1 MRLLACL
8 MLFSTAAFADA
19 DLVIRNATIVDGT
32 GADAYPGH
40 IVVESGVI
48 TEVLAPDE
56 TAKARRVI
64 DAKGRVVAPGFIDLH
79 SHGNPLTHSFENF
92 LAQGVTTVTLGM
104 DGSSNSLT
112 GRGLDTWRTKAHAKG
127 LELNVIPMS
136 GHGTVRHKAG
146 IDDGTG
152 ALNADQ
158 IAALKQALRDDLAAG
173 SFGLSLGLEYVP
185 GVYAEE
191 AEMKALGSV
200 IEAENAIVMSHMRSE
215 DNADVEDAI
224 DELVAMAPS
233 GRVHISHLKVVY
245 GKGAARAE
253 ELLAFM
259 EGKRASGVKLSAD
272 AYPYAAS
279 FTGVGIL
286 FPEWALP
293 PTDYK
298 ALRKNRDEE
307 LKAYLGAR
315 IEKRGGPG
323 ALLFGTAPYA
333 GKTMAEAA
341 QAAGKSPVDFMAD
354 LGPTGGSAAHFVMDR
369 AVVDRLITADGVA
382 LSTDGSPTMRHPRGY
397 GSYARLIEYYVVGQ
411 QLMSLEAAV
420 HKATGLPAEIMGLED
435 RGIIRPG
442 MAADLVVFDPSNVH
456 EATDFTTPHRL
467 ATGFD
472 MVLVGGEAAFESGE
486 ATGKRPGQVLA
497 RNP

>member
-8 MLFSTAAFADA
+8 MLFSSAAFADA
-19 DLVIRNATIVDGT
+19 DLVIENAMIVDGT

-40 IVVESGVI
+40 IVVEGGVI
-48 TEVLAPDE
+48 TAVLAPDE
-56 TAKARRVI
+56 KATAKQVI
-64 DAKGRVVAPGFIDLH
+64 NAKGRVVAPGFIDLH

-104 DGSSNSLT
+104 DGSSDSLT
-112 GRGLDTWRTKAHAKG
+112 GDGLSAWRTKAAEKG

-146 IDDGTG
+146 IDDGTR
-152 ALNADQ
+152 ALSNTQ
-158 IAALKQALRDDLAAG
+158 TAALQQALRDDLAAG

-191 AEMKALGSV
+191 AEMKALGAV
-200 IEAENAIVMSHMRSE
+200 IEAEDAIIMSHMRSE

-245 GKGAARAE
+245 GKGAARAD

-259 EGKRASGVKLSAD
+259 EGKRTSGTRLSAD
-272 AYPYAAS
+272 VYPYAAS
-279 FTGVGIL
+279 FTGVGII

-298 ALRKNRDEE
+298 ALRESREDE
-307 LKAYLGAR
+307 LKAYLATR
-315 IEKRGGPG
+315 IKKRGGPD

-341 QAAGKSPVDFMAD
+341 REAGKSPVDFMAD

-369 AVVDRLITADGVA
+369 ALVDKLVTADEVA

-397 GSYARLIEYYVVGQ
+397 GTYARLIEYYVREKG
-411 QLMSLEAAV
+411 LMSLETAI
-420 HKATGLPAEIMGLED
+420 HKATGLPAEIMQIED
-435 RGIIRPG
+435 RGIIKPG
-442 MAADLVVFDPSNVH
+442 MTADLIIFKPEQVH
-456 EATDFTTPHRL
+456 EETNFTTPHKL

-472 MVLVGGEAAFESGE
+472 MVLVRGQSAFEHGK
-486 ATGKRPGQVLA
+486 ATGKRTGKVLTKT
-497 RNP
+497 P